1 LEEVEDTTNSKFSWN
16 PDAWLYLAE
25 AYLQLDRENRPHNT
39 MESIVKARNEFLDN
53 LKTLTAGKFLSGNC
67 KHADFALKLTTFA
80 KMIEEAA
87 DQIEAQNPVQITCNL
102 KKMLGISE
110 KMLQTMAENGTGFN
124 RAVWKDNFL
133 GVIKSIAED
142 ELRPAHSRQTNPD
155 VDITKRHLK
164 KMKTNHGLANDATKA
179 RVQVNQ

>member
-1 LEEVEDTTNSKFSWN
+1 MEDVKDTTNSKFSWN

-39 MESIVKARNEFLDN
+39 TESIVKARNDFLDD
-53 LKTLTAGKFLSGNC
+53 LKTLAVGKYLFGNC
-67 KHADFALKLTTFA
+67 KHADFTLKLTTFA

-87 DQIEAQNPVQITCNL
+87 NQIEEQKPVQITCTF

-133 GVIKSIAED
+133 KVVQSIAED

-155 VDITKRHLK
+155 VDIAKRHLK
-164 KMKTNHGLANDATKA
+164 KMKTDHGLANDATKA
-179 RVQVNQ
+179 RVQVN